1 MYALYVCLMCLP
13 HVHYHSLFL
22 FWHMHY
28 HHLFLSFCPLKSLT
42 SPRPPPPLEHTQV
55 LINWIPKDDPE
66 IDHLGQ
72 PDADHDTVVHGG
84 YSSIDSGRV

>member
-1 MYALYVCLMCLP
+1 MYLGVTEKSMDNFWLLVFICNISTVLP
-13 HVHYHSLFL
+13 L
-22 FWHMHY
+22 
-28 HHLFLSFCPLKSLT
+28 
-42 SPRPPPPLEHTQV
+42 V